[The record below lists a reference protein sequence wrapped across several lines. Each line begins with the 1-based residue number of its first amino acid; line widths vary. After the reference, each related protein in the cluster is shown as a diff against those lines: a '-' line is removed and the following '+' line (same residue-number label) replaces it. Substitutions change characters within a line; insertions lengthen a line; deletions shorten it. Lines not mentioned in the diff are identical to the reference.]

1 LKDHTD
7 AVVFDDGRAETKLT
21 IKETASHD
29 EQKEKGTVTPDT
41 SDHNDIMQW
50 MLILVGSSVLSLILL
65 IAAVRLRQTQ

>member
-1 LKDHTD
+1 MKDHID